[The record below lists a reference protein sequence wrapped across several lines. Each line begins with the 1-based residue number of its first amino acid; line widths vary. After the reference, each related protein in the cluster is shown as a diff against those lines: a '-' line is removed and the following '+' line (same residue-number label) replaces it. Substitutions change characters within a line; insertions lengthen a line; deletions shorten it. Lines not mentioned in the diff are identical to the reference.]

1 MAEYSGST
9 LTVRMADTRENQP
22 THYVIGSGPAGVAC
36 AKALLAQ
43 GVRVAMLDAG
53 VQLEPEKAELVREM
67 AARDPAHWTAHERTA
82 IKSGLVA
89 GVKGIGQKL
98 QFNSDFP
105 YRETDQKI
113 PWRSAG
119 TGLFP
124 SLALGGLSNVWGA
137 AMLPHRDED
146 IGEWPVKNAE
156 LAPHYR
162 AVAGFTEVT
171 AQSDGL
177 DDWFPIYQDRPQGLR
192 PGAQAAAL
200 LRNLDRHRDKLR
212 SAGWR
217 FGRSRIAVRAQD
229 STRGRGCTYCR
240 ECMGGCVYGCIYNS
254 AGTVQEMLADKK
266 FSYHG
271 DVIVRR
277 VREQGEMII
286 VEGVDRQTD
295 AAMAFEGARAYLATG
310 VVPTAQIM
318 LRSQSAYDR
327 PLVLRDS
334 QYFMLPL
341 LTARRTPDV
350 QKEEIFTLSQIFLEI
365 CRPQVSDHTV
375 HLQLYTHSDII
386 GAAVRQSLGPAKFL
400 APALDGRLIIIQG
413 FLHSRES
420 RTITMTLKRDGENDF
435 LQLEP
440 QPNPATRPAVKR
452 VVGEL
457 LKRSRTLGGM
467 VLPPLLQIME
477 PGRSFHSGGSLPMR
491 TQPGDFECDLMGRPH
506 GWSRLH
512 IVDASVLPSIPATTI
527 TYSVMA
533 NAHRIGTETAALK

>member
-1 MAEYSGST
+1 
-9 LTVRMADTRENQP
+9 MADTDNHFD

-53 VQLEPEKAELVREM
+53 LQLEPEKVALVRQM
-67 AARDPAHWTAHERTA
+67 ATRDPAHWTAHERTA

-98 QFNSDFP
+98 QFNSDFA
-105 YRETDQKI
+105 YRGIAGKNS
-113 PWRSAG
+113 WRGAG
-119 TGLFP
+119 TGLLP

-146 IGEWPVKNAE
+146 IGDWPVKNAA

-162 AVAGFTEVT
+162 AVTEFAEVS

-177 DDWFPIYQDRPQGLR
+177 DDWFPLYQDQPQALR
-192 PGAQAAAL
+192 TGAQAAVL
-200 LRNLDRHRDKLR
+200 LRNLDRQRDELHG
-212 SAGWR
+212 AGWR
-217 FGRSRIAVRAQD
+217 FGQSRIAVRAQE
-229 STRGRGCTYCR
+229 SPHGRGCTYCR
-240 ECMGGCVYGCIYNS
+240 ECMGGCVYECIYNS
-254 AGTVQEMLADKK
+254 AFTVREMLADKK
-266 FSYHG
+266 ISYHG
-271 DVIVRR
+271 NVIVKQ
-277 VREQGEMII
+277 VREQGKKII
-286 VEGVDRQTD
+286 IEGVDWRTN
-295 AAMAFEGARAYLATG
+295 APLKFEGARGYLAAG
-310 VVPTAQIM
+310 VVPTAQIF
-318 LRSQSAYDR
+318 LRSQAAYDR
-327 PLVLRDS
+327 PLILRDS

-350 QKEEIFTLSQIFLEI
+350 QTEAFYTLSQIFLEI
-365 CRPQVSDHTV
+365 CQPRVSAHTV
-375 HLQLYTHSDII
+375 HLQLYMHSDII
-386 GAAVRQSLGPAKFL
+386 GSAVRQSLGPLKFL
-400 APALDGRLIIIQG
+400 APLLDGRLIIIQG
-413 FLHSRES
+413 FLHSSES
-420 RTITMTLKRDGENDF
+420 RTITMTLRRDGENDF

-440 QPNPATRPAVKR
+440 QINPETRPAVKR

-457 LKRSRTLGGM
+457 LKRSRALGGM
-467 VLPPLLQIME
+467 VLPSLLQILE

-491 TQPGDFECDLMGRPH
+491 THPGEFESDLLGRPH

-533 NAHRIGTETAALK
+533 NAHRIGTQAAILK